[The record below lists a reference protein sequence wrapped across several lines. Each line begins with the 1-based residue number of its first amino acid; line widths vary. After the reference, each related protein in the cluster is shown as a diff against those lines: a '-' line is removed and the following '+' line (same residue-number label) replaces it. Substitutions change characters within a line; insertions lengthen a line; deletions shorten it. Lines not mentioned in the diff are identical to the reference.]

1 MRSSLQLSLLDL
13 KNQKKNNV
21 KRRSEPV
28 IKQVAND
35 TLFTE
40 PKIQAPVNPGVV
52 TSVENNT
59 SDDEQILT
67 SSSIVNRHI

>member
-1 MRSSLQLSLLDL
+1 MWTAFSVSQS
-13 KNQKKNNV
+13 
-21 KRRSEPV
+21 V
-28 IKQVAND
+28 ITQVAND

-59 SDDEQILT
+59 SDDEQIPNFFF
-67 SSSIVNRHI
+67 NR